1 VAERRTVSRPR
12 QSPAQEAC
20 RTGRLRPVV
29 REEAVVQDE
38 SCPRPLLM
46 VPADSSQADNPT
58 AGEQLRRE
66 AADWLTAGRP
76 PAGPMVGQRSLA
88 SGRRAFGQR
97 VVEAEYLL
105 AARERRASLV
115 GIQAEAVAKASR
127 CRGQKG
133 GWPAVHRR
141 KQQRRRVDLA
151 EPASAEMRERRV
163 MPANYCSPGP
173 MAAEELAESP
183 DWQASRPADA
193 RSPDKDRS
201 LPAWGFLGHTNG
213 NGSWANHDQET
224 NHDQENCALQSSR
237 LFAGSSSGVCCSS
250 AAQGAFSSGPD
261 WARGRLPA
269 CYQTGLVNPSI
280 LQHPG
285 FGQQPAEIF
294 YFPEFT

>member
-1 VAERRTVSRPR
+1 
-12 QSPAQEAC
+12 
-20 RTGRLRPVV
+20 
-29 REEAVVQDE
+29 
-38 SCPRPLLM
+38 M

-151 EPASAEMRERRV
+151 EPASAEMRERRL

-237 LFAGSSSGVCCSS
+237 LFVPSVRRIVVRRMLFQRGPRGVFFRPRL
-250 AAQGAFSSGPD
+250 GARALARLLPD
-261 WARGRLPA
+261 WPG
-269 CYQTGLVNPSI
+269 QSVNP
-280 LQHPG
+280 
-285 FGQQPAEIF
+285 PAPWLRPAAGRSF
-294 YFPEFT
+294 LLP